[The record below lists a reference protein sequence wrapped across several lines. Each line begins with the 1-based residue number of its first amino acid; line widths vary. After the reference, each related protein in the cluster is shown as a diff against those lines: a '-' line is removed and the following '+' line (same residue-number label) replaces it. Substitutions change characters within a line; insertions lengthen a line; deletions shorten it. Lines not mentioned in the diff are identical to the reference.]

1 MAIVPNRWINEN
13 MILAHEI
20 VHSFKHTGKK
30 KGFLGIKLDFQKA
43 YDRMEL
49 TFLLEV
55 LRVFGFSSTFVNLIH
70 QCLSLVEFSLLLNG
84 GQCPSFSHS
93 RGLRQGD
100 PISPYLFI
108 MGSEVLLRLI
118 NREVDLKRLSGVKVS
133 NTAPPISKLCYADDI
148 ILFCKAKSSELATL
162 KVCLEKYCSWSGQS
176 INIEKS
182 SCFPSKGVRP
192 QFINQVRCSWGLNIL
207 SNNITYLG
215 VPLFLSRSRNQD
227 FRYIKERLDSKLSGW
242 KSKNLSW
249 SRRARLIKSVAQ
261 AIPAFTM
268 SAIQLPKGL
277 CEQLDAS
284 TRRFWW
290 NPKSKSG
297 SYWTLVSWTTLC

>member
-1 MAIVPNRWINEN
+1 
-13 MILAHEI
+13 
-20 VHSFKHTGKK
+20 
-30 KGFLGIKLDFQKA
+30 
-43 YDRMEL
+43 MEL

-55 LRVFGFSSTFVNLIH
+55 LRVFGFNSTFVNLIH

-108 MGSEVLLRLI
+108 LGSEVLLRLI
-118 NREVDLKRLSGVKVS
+118 NREIDLKRLSSVKVS

-148 ILFCKAKSSELATL
+148 ILFCKAKSYELATL

-182 SCFPSKGVRP
+182 SCFPSKGVSP

-207 SNNITYLG
+207 SNNTTYLG

-297 SYWTLVSWTTLC
+297 SYWTPVSWTTLCWP